1 MNLDDEFNDPEFLA
15 KLDDCAPGV
24 TGKMVAEHLM
34 AAGRA
39 RIAGRT
45 YEFPFGRSFPR
56 WRFE

>member
-1 MNLDDEFNDPEFLA
+1 MDNIDPAFRA
-15 KLDDCAPGV
+15 KLDDCAPGM

-39 RIAGRT
+39 RIAGRQ
-45 YEFPFGRSFPR
+45 YEFPFGRNFPR